1 MQRLAVVVILGALAS
16 GCGVATRAQ
25 APVERPTLEVPP
37 APPRVIDPAPLP
49 EVVQVEPTIEF
60 LPPAPVEPK
69 ARPRAQ
75 RDTASSRET
84 QKPEQKPETPAV
96 DPAAPSVPAQSTP
109 PVQRPQA
116 NADAA
121 AAGRI
126 REMIQRTTATLNNVD
141 YQKLSDQ
148 RRGAYKDAQNH
159 IAGAEIALKES
170 NFELAQEMAEKA
182 EKLANALQGR

>member
-1 MQRLAVVVILGALAS
+1 
-16 GCGVATRAQ
+16 VATRAQ

-49 EVVQVEPTIEF
+49 EVVQVEPSIEF
-60 LPPAPVEPK
+60 LPPPPVETK
-69 ARPRAQ
+69 TRPRAQ
-75 RDTASSRET
+75 RDPGARET

-96 DPAAPSVPAQSTP
+96 DPVATPVPAPTAP

-116 NADAA
+116 NPDNA

-126 REMIQRTTATLNNVD
+126 REMIQRATGTLNNVD

-182 EKLANALQGR
+182 EKLANALQSR